1 MKNLVQ
7 PGRTITVTAP
17 ANVESGE
24 GVLIGQLFGVCA
36 GDAASGATLDLVTEG
51 VFDLAKATADIFT
64 VGAPV
69 YWDAELKKARSG
81 NDEDSNSAGANE
93 ALIGVAVAVAG
104 AGASTVRVKL
114 GQPVTLV

>member
-24 GVLIGQLFGVCA
+24 GVLIGQLFGVAA
-36 GDAASGATLDLVTEG
+36 GDADNGESLDLVTEG
-51 VFDLAKATADIFT
+51 VFDLAKNSASVFT

-69 YWDAELKKARSG
+69 YFNPTDG
-81 NDEDSNSAGANE
+81 NAHSNADEDSNSGGTVQ
-93 ALIGVAVAVAG
+93 IGVAVAAAG
-104 AGASTVRVKL
+104 AGAATVRVRL
-114 GQPVTLV
+114 TQPAVAV